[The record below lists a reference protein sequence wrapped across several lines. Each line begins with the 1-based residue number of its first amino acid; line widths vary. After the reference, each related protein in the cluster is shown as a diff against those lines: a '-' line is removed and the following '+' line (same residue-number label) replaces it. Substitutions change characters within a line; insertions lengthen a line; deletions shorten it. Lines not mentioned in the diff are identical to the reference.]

1 MMEFN
6 LSSDTHTPEND
17 QAGESNGHLVDL
29 RDVVKTYRGSAGT
42 FTALKGIDLQVESG
56 AFVSIIGKSG
66 SGKSTLIN
74 VITGIDRPTSGEVV
88 VDHIPVHNLT
98 EEQIAIWRGR
108 SVGVIFQFFQLLPT
122 LTSVENILLAMDYG
136 GHYPR
141 TERPEQAMH
150 LLELV
155 GMAEHAHHLP
165 NALSGGQQQC
175 VAIARALANDP
186 VLLTADEPTGN
197 LDSKSTE
204 MVFRLFENLAGSG
217 KTILMVTHDNELA
230 GRAQR
235 TIRLVDGKI
244 QDEFTN
250 R

>member
-1 MMEFN
+1 MQEFTLHSN
-6 LSSDTHTPEND
+6 AYTPKNG
-17 QAGESNGHLVDL
+17 QAGQPNGHLVDL

-42 FTALKGIDLQVESG
+42 FTALKGINLQVESG

-88 VDHIPVHNLT
+88 VDHIPVHKLT
-98 EEQIAIWRGR
+98 EEQIAVWRGR

-141 TERPEQAMH
+141 TERPEHAMH

-165 NALSGGQQQC
+165 NILSGGQQQC

-186 VLLTADEPTGN
+186 VLLTADEPSVN

-204 MVFRLFENLAGSG
+204 RVFRLFENLAGSG

>member
-1 MMEFN
+1 MLELN
-6 LSSDTHTPEND
+6 LRPQNSQIVTPDAN
-17 QAGESNGHLVDL
+17 LVDL
-29 RDVVKTYRGSAGT
+29 RRVVKTYHSSAGT
-42 FTALKGIDLQVESG
+42 FTALKGVDLRVESG

-74 VITGIDRPTSGEVV
+74 VITGIDKPTSGEII
-88 VDHIPVHNLT
+88 VDKIPIHSFN
-98 EEQIAIWRGR
+98 EEQVAIWRGQ

-122 LTSVENILLAMDYG
+122 LTAVENILLAMDYG

-141 TERPEQAMH
+141 VERPEQAMH

-165 NALSGGQQQC
+165 SALSGGQQQC
-175 VAIARALANDP
+175 VAIARALANNP

-204 MVFRLFENLAGSG
+204 MVFHLFENLADSG

-230 GRAQR
+230 ARAQR
-235 TIRLVDGKI
+235 TIRIVDGRI
-244 QDEFTN
+244 DDEFTN
-250 R
+250 H